1 MGLDRMGKR
10 TSSACPFLHGDIRSG
25 GPVPANLPL
34 AGNFNMFRQS
44 MWMCQTFSFHPHF
57 IASLG
62 AVLRVLRTEYTIMA
76 LSPTPG
82 AENEGFSRIK
92 GLVLM
97 STYAYPVYQEGHCA

>member
-76 LSPTPG
+76 WSPTPQHL
-82 AENEGFSRIK
+82 E
-92 GLVLM
+92 
-97 STYAYPVYQEGHCA
+97 